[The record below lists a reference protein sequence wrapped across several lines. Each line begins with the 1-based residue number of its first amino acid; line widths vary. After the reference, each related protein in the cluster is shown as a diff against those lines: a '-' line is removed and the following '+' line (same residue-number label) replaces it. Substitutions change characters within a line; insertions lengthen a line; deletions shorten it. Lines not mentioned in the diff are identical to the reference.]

1 MTESSDHSLLVT
13 IAQGLARVEAG
24 INSLNGRIDRLDR
37 TIDDH
42 EDRLRVVERSELVT
56 TDDLG
61 ERDAR
66 AAQSR
71 RWLVTLICTNVV
83 VLLAAILSYVS
94 TH

>member
-1 MTESSDHSLLVT
+1 
-13 IAQGLARVEAG
+13 
-24 INSLNGRIDRLDR
+24 
-37 TIDDH
+37 
-42 EDRLRVVERSELVT
+42 LVT